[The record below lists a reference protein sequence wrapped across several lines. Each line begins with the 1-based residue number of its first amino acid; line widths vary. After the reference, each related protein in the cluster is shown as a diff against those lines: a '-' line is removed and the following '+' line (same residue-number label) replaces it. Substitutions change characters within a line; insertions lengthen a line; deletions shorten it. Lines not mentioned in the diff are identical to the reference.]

1 MNFTDEQVRKAME
14 DELQY
19 VTGDANAVVTVKV
32 CGLNKQQ
39 VKWASQH
46 DWFVD
51 SVVLDSESVK
61 KEYAVYVK
69 EWQEGMNSF
78 MHVTFTDFNKLRAW
92 AGY

>member
-1 MNFTDEQVRKAME
+1 MA
-14 DELQY
+14 L
-19 VTGDANAVVTVKV
+19 NAP
-32 CGLNKQQ
+32 Q

-51 SVVLDSESVK
+51 SVVVESSPIVGQ
-61 KEYAVYVK
+61 YAVYVK

-78 MHVTFTDFNKLRAW
+78 MHIIFTDFDELQAW